1 MRHMQ
6 VSNTKGEP
14 GINTLVNTGI
24 VLRVPGFKWSL
35 IFPATI
41 IDVVVA
47 ASMPRRQ
54 GEAPKVTGEKVER
67 KMEDSEIYSRISMP
81 SAAARTL
88 G

>member
-47 ASMPRRQ
+47 ASHASPSGRSAK
-54 GEAPKVTGEKVER
+54 GNWR
-67 KMEDSEIYSRISMP
+67 KS
-81 SAAARTL
+81 
-88 G
+88 